1 VAKVTIDGVDYDTD
15 TMSQESRQQ
24 LEMLVMTEQKIRQM
38 QAEVAMLQTA
48 RQAYA
53 SALKASLVAPAT
65 PEAGLGETFKF

>member
-1 VAKVTIDGVDYDTD
+1 MAKVTIDGVNFDTD

-24 LEMLVMTEQKIRQM
+24 LEMLMMTEQRIRQM
-38 QAEVAMLQTA
+38 QAELAMMQTA

-53 SALKASLVAPAT
+53 AALKASLVPP

>member
-1 VAKVTIDGVDYDTD
+1 MAKVTIDGVDYDTD

-24 LEMLVMTEQKIRQM
+24 LEMLVMTEQKIRQL
-38 QAEVAMLQTA
+38 QAEVAMMQTA

-53 SALKASLVAPAT
+53 NALKASLVAPAT